1 MAEASLDR
9 IHIRDLALRCIV
21 GINDW
26 ERHEKQ
32 DVLVNI
38 TLWAD
43 VGRACRTD
51 DIADTVDYKAV
62 KKQVA
67 ALVESSSY
75 NLVERLAEAIAQE
88 CLGHP
93 LVKRVRVSVDKP
105 GALRSTRSVG
115 VEIERGS
122 DAAAQAG

>member
-1 MAEASLDR
+1 MAEATLDK
-9 IHIRDLALRCIV
+9 IHIRDLALRCMV

-26 ERHEKQ
+26 ERHKKQ

-43 VGRACRTD
+43 LGRACRTD

-62 KKQVA
+62 KERA
-67 ALVESSSY
+67 AAMVESSSY
-75 NLVERLAEAIAQE
+75 NLIERLAEAIAQE
-88 CLGHP
+88 CLAHP
-93 LVKRVRVSVDKP
+93 LVQRVRVSVDKP
-105 GALRSTRSVG
+105 GALRFARSVG